1 LKPKLS
7 QLHPPSP
14 NLHFRIWLSVEM
26 SADMSAEQ
34 RLPLDKEKLKK
45 KFDVSHFDFNAV
57 IRGVQ
62 LTLVGGTQPSSPPPS
77 LS

>member
-1 LKPKLS
+1 
-7 QLHPPSP
+7 
-14 NLHFRIWLSVEM
+14 M
-26 SADMSAEQ
+26 SADMSAGQ
-34 RLPLDKEKLKK
+34 RLPLDKAKLKK

-62 LTLVGGTQPSSPPPS
+62 LTLVGGTQLSSPPWT

>member
-1 LKPKLS
+1 
-7 QLHPPSP
+7 
-14 NLHFRIWLSVEM
+14 M

-34 RLPLDKEKLKK
+34 RLPLDKAKLKK

-62 LTLVGGTQPSSPPPS
+62 LTLVGGTQPSSPPWA